1 MRGSNSGSKQAGGLG
16 FGLRRDVAFWQFGA
30 FAEEELFHLFFNY
43 FLRAR
48 VERIQPKLVHHHFRM
63 LNPQLPGFFRDTVI
77 DSFAEFAFPWRAIE
91 SRHFLAKLHALHHMR
106 ASGCGLHSA
115 VSTLMVCHA
124 FLRADCLYL
133 LKILQTDETS

>member
-48 VERIQPKLVHHHFRM
+48 VES
-63 LNPQLPGFFRDTVI
+63 GFNRS
-77 DSFAEFAFPWRAIE
+77 SFITIFECSIHNFQ
-91 SRHFLAKLHALHHMR
+91 
-106 ASGCGLHSA
+106 ASFE
-115 VSTLMVCHA
+115 TL
-124 FLRADCLYL
+124 
-133 LKILQTDETS
+133 S

>member
-30 FAEEELFHLFFNY
+30 FAEKELLHLFFHD

-63 LNPQLPGFFRDTVI
+63 FNPQLPGFFRDI
-77 DSFAEFAFPWRAIE
+77 LEDALAEFAFPRNAVEPW
-91 SRHFLAKLHALHHMR
+91 HFPTELNALHHT
-106 ASGCGLHSA
+106 A
-115 VSTLMVCHA
+115 TLPRW
-124 FLRADCLYL
+124 LR
-133 LKILQTDETS
+133 